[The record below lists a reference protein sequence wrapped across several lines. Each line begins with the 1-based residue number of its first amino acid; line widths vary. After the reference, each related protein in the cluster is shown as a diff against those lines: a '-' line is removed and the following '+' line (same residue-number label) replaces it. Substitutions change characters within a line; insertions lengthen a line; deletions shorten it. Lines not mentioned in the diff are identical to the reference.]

1 MAEETKTTSTRGR
14 KPKAQVE
21 EVKKDVVDL
30 ELESSDDKDMI
41 KKLMQ
46 QMAELQKQVEDSK
59 KEKDNMSQLIDV
71 LKNSKTTE
79 EDSDELTSDTD
90 ITVISQT
97 VGKLSLFTEGF
108 GLGTEYVFNNFGD
121 VLDISFG
128 DLKEIVKNN
137 RSFAQKGYFYI
148 ANNEA
153 VNKLRLKANY
163 QRLLS
168 NDDMMT
174 ILEKDADKIMELY
187 DLAPEGQKQIIIDL
201 IVDKKLNKEKISADI
216 LLALGEKCG
225 RDLINID

>member
-1 MAEETKTTSTRGR
+1 MSEETKTTSTRGR
-14 KPKAQVE
+14 KPKTQVE

-46 QMAELQKQVEDSK
+46 QMTELQKQVEDSK

-108 GLGTEYVFNNFGD
+108 GLGTEYVFDNFGD

>member
-21 EVKKDVVDL
+21 DTNKDVVDL
-30 ELESSDDKDMI
+30 ELESKDNNDMI
-41 KKLMQ
+41 KKLMA
-46 QMAELQKQVEDSK
+46 QMAELQKQVENSK
-59 KEKDNMSQLIDV
+59 KEKSDMSELIKT
-71 LKNSKTTE
+71 LKEGTKNSN
-79 EDSDELTSDTD
+79 DLDELNSDKD

-97 VGKLSLFTEGF
+97 IGKLSLFTEGF
-108 GLGTEYVFNNFGD
+108 GLGTEYVFENFGEI
-121 VLDISFG
+121 LDIPFG

-148 ANNEA
+148 TDSEA

-168 NDDMMT
+168 NEDMMT

-187 DLAPEGQKQIIIDL
+187 DLAPEGQKQTIIDL
-201 IVDKKLNKEKISADI
+201 VIEKKLNKEKISADV
-216 LLALGEKCG
+216 LVALGEKCG
-225 RDLINID
+225 KDLINID

>member
-108 GLGTEYVFNNFGD
+108 GLGTEYVFDNFGD